1 MAVGNRHANK
11 LPVGALMK
19 LAHAAGL
26 FAVSPETRRC
36 ETFVNRRMLFLWVFA
51 AFFLILAATVSAM
64 LIRNGLPAMRSPP
77 DLATILSAIW
87 AVTIGLAVFA
97 SSRPC
102 TTVTVVT
109 GAGLQIRWRYPFRII
124 EREIGFDEASLARLV
139 ASWAGDGVPY
149 FYARIELSGGG
160 RVNLAEGPDRDA
172 CVAACN
178 RFNTAL
184 VENLAIPPGSA

>member
-1 MAVGNRHANK
+1 MDFAR
-11 LPVGALMK
+11 
-19 LAHAAGL
+19 AAG
-26 FAVSPETRRC
+26 FAAIHPMPGRR
-36 ETFVNRRMLFLWVFA
+36 ETFVNRRMLFLWGFA
-51 AFFLILAATVSAM
+51 VFFLILAATVSAM

-87 AVTIGLAVFA
+87 AVAIGLAVFA

-102 TTVTVVT
+102 TTVTVTAGV
-109 GAGLQIRWRYPFRII
+109 GLQIRWRYPFGII
-124 EREIGFDEASLARLV
+124 EREFGFDEVALACLV

-149 FYARIELSGGG
+149 FHARAELSGGG

-178 RFNTAL
+178 RFNSVL
-184 VENLAIPPGSA
+184 VENLAMTPRSA